1 MTDPSVVTEQQL
13 GRQVD
18 WLRDSWTWLLQT
30 KVIGT
35 DPSERRLKALD
46 VGCGPGLV
54 MQELG
59 RTLDVQGLD
68 RDEGMV
74 EACRTKGLS
83 VIRGEAEEIPFDD
96 DSFDV
101 VYCSF
106 LLLWTNDP
114 SQVVREM
121 RRVSRRW
128 VICLAEP
135 DYGGRIDH
143 PEELGPLKEV
153 LIDGLARSGA
163 DPMMGR
169 KLRAVFERAGMAAE
183 VGAHPG
189 VWSMDQLSS
198 ERVEEWRNLVHIS
211 GLGPDDAD
219 LKRLELAWERAL
231 MDGIL
236 FQYSPIFYALA
247 KK

>member
-1 MTDPSVVTEQQL
+1 
-13 GRQVD
+13 
-18 WLRDSWTWLLQT
+18 
-30 KVIGT
+30 
-35 DPSERRLKALD
+35 
-46 VGCGPGLV
+46 

-74 EACRTKGLS
+74 EACRVKGLK

-101 VYCSF
+101 VHCSF

-128 VICLAEP
+128 VLCLAEP

-153 LIDGLARSGA
+153 LIDGLTRSGA

-169 KLRAVFERAGMAAE
+169 KLRAVFDRAGMVAE
-183 VGAHPG
+183 VGVHPG

-198 ERVEEWRNLVHIS
+198 ERVEEWRNLVQIS

-219 LKRLELAWERAL
+219 LKRLELAWQRAL

-247 KK
+247 RK

>member
-1 MTDPSVVTEQQL
+1 
-13 GRQVD
+13 
-18 WLRDSWTWLLQT
+18 LLQT
-30 KVIGT
+30 KVLGP
-35 DPSERRLKALD
+35 DRNGRRLKALD

-59 RTLDVQGLD
+59 RVLDVQGLD
-68 RDEGMV
+68 RDERMV
-74 EACRTKGLS
+74 EACRAKGLTA
-83 VIRGEAEEIPFDD
+83 IRGEAEEIPFDD
-96 DSFDV
+96 ESFDV

-114 SQVVREM
+114 SKVVSEM

-128 VICLAEP
+128 VICLGEP

-143 PEELGPLKEV
+143 PEELGALKDI

-163 DPMMGR
+163 DPVMGR
-169 KLRAVFERAGMAAE
+169 KLRAVFERAGMSAE
-183 VGAHPG
+183 IGVHPG
-189 VWSMDQLSS
+189 IWSVDRLSS
-198 ERVEEWRNLVHIS
+198 ELTEEWHNLVKIS

-219 LKRLELAWERAL
+219 LKRLERAWERAS

-247 KK
+247 RK